1 MSELVTLRA
10 FSSSVDFEM
19 VKAYLESCGIKCY
32 EQDEIINRAY
42 FSNVNGGVKLQVSE
56 SQVEEAVQ
64 LLIDGGYLKP
74 EDLDSTPEFK
84 WAERQINRI
93 KSFFEKEK

>member
-42 FSNVNGGVKLQVSE
+42 FCNVNDDTN
-56 SQVEEAVQ
+56 VQ
-64 LLIDGGYLKP
+64 CVTYHPQKKALVLKP
-74 EDLDSTPEFK
+74 
-84 WAERQINRI
+84 
-93 KSFFEKEK
+93 